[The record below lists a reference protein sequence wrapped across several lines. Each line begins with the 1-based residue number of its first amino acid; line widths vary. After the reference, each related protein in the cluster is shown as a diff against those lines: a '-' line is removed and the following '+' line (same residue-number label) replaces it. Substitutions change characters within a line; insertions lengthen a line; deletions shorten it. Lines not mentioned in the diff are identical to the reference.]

1 MNNISEIVEGVVRG
15 LIKPKMTLEIAR
27 ELIRGVEEEAKK
39 IGVNAVVAVSNS
51 GARPVAIECMDD
63 SYIASYDVALKKAY
77 TVVALKM
84 STITLKELCQPG
96 KPLYGIENTNDGQI
110 VIFWRW

>member
-1 MNNISEIVEGVVRG
+1 M
-15 LIKPKMTLEIAR
+15 
-27 ELIRGVEEEAKK
+27 
-39 IGVNAVVAVSNS
+39 VAVSNS

-84 STITLKELCQPG
+84 STSTLKELCQPG

-110 VIFWRW
+110 VIFGGGEPLVVDGCLIGGLGVSGGSEEQDSYLAEYGKNYLSRIIK